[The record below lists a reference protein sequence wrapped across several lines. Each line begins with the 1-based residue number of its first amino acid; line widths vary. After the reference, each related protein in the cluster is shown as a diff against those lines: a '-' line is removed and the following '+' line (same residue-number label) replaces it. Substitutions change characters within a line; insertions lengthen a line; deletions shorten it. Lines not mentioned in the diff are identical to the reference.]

1 MPYVQSERSNL
12 YSLHR
17 SARSRGLQAKGEREL
32 VLGLGRVSRGP
43 SETLLSSGWNVCL
56 YATESPPPSKWP
68 KSSPF
73 IVEGRT
79 RTVHVLLCGV
89 MPTGAACPNPVACS
103 CGGVVVGVVRPWS
116 TGAAWSSHQI
126 LCVVG
131 APGMPRS
138 GRGGERASH
147 CGRTVR
153 EAETWSMPRL
163 ALRWGG
169 SRQARTPR

>member
-1 MPYVQSERSNL
+1 MC
-12 YSLHR
+12 
-17 SARSRGLQAKGEREL
+17 
-32 VLGLGRVSRGP
+32 
-43 SETLLSSGWNVCL
+43 VC
-56 YATESPPPSKWP
+56 YKVSPPKWP

-89 MPTGAACPNPVACS
+89 VPRGVAPPSPVACS

-131 APGMPRS
+131 APGMPQS

-169 SRQARTPR
+169 VSAGTNPKIAEALVYSAEALSGRLIMGTALGHSGR

>member
-1 MPYVQSERSNL
+1 MSC
-12 YSLHR
+12 
-17 SARSRGLQAKGEREL
+17 
-32 VLGLGRVSRGP
+32 GP
-43 SETLLSSGWNVCL
+43 SKTLLSIGWNVC
-56 YATESPPPSKWP
+56 ACVCVIRSPSKWP

-89 MPTGAACPNPVACS
+89 VPIGVARSSPMAHS

-116 TGAAWSSHQI
+116 TGAAWLSHQI

-153 EAETWSMPRL
+153 EAETWPVPRL
-163 ALRWGG
+163 VLRWGVSAG
-169 SRQARTPR
+169 TNPKIAEAPVYSAEALSGRPIMGTAFGHSGR

>member
-1 MPYVQSERSNL
+1 MGRLRCCSQAAGIC
-12 YSLHR
+12 
-17 SARSRGLQAKGEREL
+17 AR
-32 VLGLGRVSRGP
+32 VLPR
-43 SETLLSSGWNVCL
+43 
-56 YATESPPPSKWP
+56 PPSKWP

-89 MPTGAACPNPVACS
+89 MPTGAACPSPVACS
-103 CGGVVVGVVRPWS
+103 CGGVVVGVVHPWS

-138 GRGGERASH
+138 GRGGERTSH
-147 CGRTVR
+147 YGRTVC
-153 EAETWSMPRL
+153 EAETWSVPRL
-163 ALRWGG
+163 VLRWGVSAG
-169 SRQARTPR
+169 TNPKIAEALVYSAEALSGRPIMGTAFGHSGR